1 MDEGSFADEIADH
14 LALKARNSH
23 LERTMPLADY
33 LDPAC
38 STEESMDR
46 AFHHSRVVEVPR
58 ETTSNVLAAD
68 PDSWWESRMETSEFN
83 WGG

>member
-1 MDEGSFADEIADH
+1 MDERSFADEIAEH

-23 LERTMPLADY
+23 LEPTMPLADY
-33 LDPAC
+33 LDPAY
-38 STEESMDR
+38 STGETMVGAFDR
-46 AFHHSRVVEVPR
+46 PRVVDVPR

-68 PDSWWESRMETSEFN
+68 PDSWWESRMETAEFN